1 MSETIQVS
9 KASVILGA
17 LLIASLVAM
26 GATISK
32 NASLKKQMDHNQKAL
47 TDSIQIYKGRNGQ
60 LVAEKTILIGDYNSL
75 KDEYDKLDE
84 QVKDMKIRRP
94 DHVVYVETEVI
105 NEVHDTTFIID
116 RSLPTLRKDF
126 DFSNNFRQLAGF
138 MELKEDNLGLN
149 ITQDRTIV
157 DYTLAIKDGKVYM
170 SSSNP
175 YVQYNEIQGITLPA
189 AKKPKFSVG
198 IGPQIG
204 AGFDLINK
212 KPGIF
217 AGVGISAN
225 FNLISF

>member
-157 DYTLAIKDGKVYM
+157 DYTLAIKDGKVIERFPESKRSPSYKYRT
-170 SSSNP
+170 NW
-175 YVQYNEIQGITLPA
+175 ITFY
-189 AKKPKFSVG
+189 K
-198 IGPQIG
+198 
-204 AGFDLINK
+204 
-212 KPGIF
+212 
-217 AGVGISAN
+217 
-225 FNLISF
+225 